1 MPLDS
6 SVDVEFAQYASVAL
20 LLGLA
25 VLTAVAMLAIARL
38 LAPHKPSQ
46 VKGETYECGEVP
58 LGAAWLRFNVRF
70 FVIALIFV
78 LFDVEIALVYPVAC
92 VFRSVTRAPGASS
105 AALLVFLELAFFM
118 GVLLLGLIYV
128 WRKGDLDWL
137 RTYRPTE
144 ESGLRSW
151 QTHPKNAGPLPSN
164 PTAEEV

>member
-1 MPLDS
+1 MPPES
-6 SVDVEFAQYASVAL
+6 TVDPQFAQYLSVAL

-25 VLTAVAMLAIARL
+25 ILTVVGMLVIARF
-38 LAPHKPSQ
+38 LAPRNPSV

-58 LGAAWLRFNVRF
+58 IGNAWLRFNVRF
-70 FVIALIFV
+70 FVIALVFV

-92 VFRSVTRAPGASS
+92 VFRDVAHAPGAGW
-105 AALLVFLELAFFM
+105 AALMVFGELAFFM

-144 ESGLRSW
+144 ETGLRSW
-151 QTHPKNAGPLPSN
+151 QAPSAAGKPR
-164 PTAEEV
+164 

>member
-1 MPLDS
+1 MPSDS
-6 SVDVEFAQYASVAL
+6 NIDLPFAQYASVAL
-20 LLGLA
+20 LIGLA
-25 VLTAVAMLAIARL
+25 VATAIGMLLIARF
-38 LAPHKPSQ
+38 LAPRSPSL

-58 LGAAWLRFNVRF
+58 IGGAWLRFNVRF

-92 VFRSVTRAPGASS
+92 VFRGITRAPGAGS
-105 AALLVFLELAFFM
+105 AALIVFVELAFFM

-144 ESGLRSW
+144 ETGLRSW
-151 QTHPKNAGPLPSN
+151 QTPASPKAPA
-164 PTAEEV
+164 PTDAPAEA